1 MTKFMAIENPR
12 RGTLDEVYKRF
23 HAKGRMMPDGLY
35 YLDSWFEK
43 DGDRCF
49 QLMETE
55 NFALFSE
62 WTRNWDD
69 LTDFEVIEIG
79 EKPAS

>member
-1 MTKFMAIENPR
+1 MTKHMVIENHRP
-12 RGTLDEVYKRF
+12 GTLDEVYKRF

-35 YLDSWFEK
+35 YLDSWLEK

-49 QLMETE
+49 RLMETE
-55 NFALFSE
+55 NLALFSE
-62 WTRNWDD
+62 WTKNWDD